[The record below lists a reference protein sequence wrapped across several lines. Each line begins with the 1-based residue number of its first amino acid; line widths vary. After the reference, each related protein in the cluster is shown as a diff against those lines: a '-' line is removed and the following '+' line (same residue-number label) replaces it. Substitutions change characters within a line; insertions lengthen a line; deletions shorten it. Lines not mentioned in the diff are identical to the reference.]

1 MIKRAISEE
10 LLDCCTEYP
19 VVTVF
24 GPRQSGKTVLV
35 QENFPDKPYYL
46 LEDPDT
52 RQAAEMDPRGF
63 LGQMKEGAILDEIQ
77 RVPVLLSY
85 IQGIVDKA
93 RQPGMFILTGSHQP
107 DLHKAISQSLAG
119 RTALLTLLPFSLE
132 ELQQFQTEWDAYDLI
147 VKGAFPRLHEK
158 NLKPGRFF
166 NGYLQTYVERDVR
179 ALINLKELNHFQ
191 QFLTL
196 LAGRIGQVIN
206 YTSLS
211 NDTGVSATTIKNWI
225 SVLKAS
231 YVVFELSP
239 FFENI
244 RKRVVKSPKL
254 YFTDTGLAAFLLGIR
269 TAEQAARDPLRGG
282 LYENLIILEIIK
294 YRLNMGRRPDIYF
307 FRDTHGSEVDLL
319 IREQGKLFP
328 VEIKSSA
335 TFSNSF
341 LKGIER
347 FRSLTSNCRADG
359 AVLYNGDQQFQVKN
373 VHIFNLLKDQTELK
387 SLFSPAIRNAIRIS
401 PHNNM

>member
-24 GPRQSGKTVLV
+24 GPRQSGKTVLA

-158 NLKPGRFF
+158 NLKPERFF

-179 ALINLKELNHFQ
+179 ALINLKELNRFQ

-307 FRDTHGSEVDLL
+307 FRDTHGSEVALL

-341 LKGIER
+341 LKGIKR

-373 VHIFNLLKDQTELK
+373 VHIFNLLKDQTDLK
-387 SLFSPAIRNAIRIS
+387 SLFSPATQEAHQNQPS
-401 PHNNM
+401 

>member
-1 MIKRAISEE
+1 MIKRSISEE

-35 QENFPDKPYYL
+35 RENFPDKPYYL

-63 LGQMKEGAILDEIQ
+63 LGQMKEGAVLDEIQ
-77 RVPVLLSY
+77 RLPALLSY

-93 RQPGMFILTGSHQP
+93 QQPGMFILTGSHQP
-107 DLHKAISQSLAG
+107 DLHRAISQSLAG

-158 NLKPGRFF
+158 NLKPERFF

-179 ALINLKELNHFQ
+179 ALISLKDLNRFQ

-282 LYENLIILEIIK
+282 LYENLIILEIMK
-294 YRLNMGRRPDIYF
+294 YRLNQGRRPDLYF
-307 FRDTHGSEVDLL
+307 FRDTHGGEVDLL

-328 VEIKSSA
+328 VEIKSSV
-335 TFSNSF
+335 TFSKSF

-359 AVLYNGDQQFQVKN
+359 AVLYNGDQRFQVKN

-387 SLFSPAIRNAIRIS
+387 SLFSPATQELY
-401 PHNNM
+401 HNQPA